1 MRLIMYALTPLLGA
15 VILLPVLRSS
25 PEGAVTYV
33 ALVVI
38 SYAVIAWLSRRRT
51 RGRN

>member
-1 MRLIMYALTPLLGA
+1 MRLIMYALAPLLGA

-25 PEGAVTYV
+25 EGAFTYV

-38 SYAVIAWLSRRRT
+38 SYGVIAWLSRRRT